1 MSLEERPHLS
11 VAICGHVGSGKST
24 IGAQLLNSLRPPV
37 RRGLLTPPRRVE
49 GAADV
54 QIFLD
59 TRPEEREMGRTVICK
74 MKEFVTE
81 HWRYTLIDV
90 PGHQR
95 YITNMIAGASLADAA
110 LLLVPADDTFAWSLC
125 SAGGGVPEGGSRQH
139 ARVLHTFGVTQLC
152 IVVTKLDGLAPAEQ
166 PARFR
171 EVVQETKRSL
181 RKSGWKSDFLEQNVA
196 FVPEA
201 GHRNFNITS
210 RSDYFPWW
218 TGQDVQLPEA
228 RGSALVHIHC
238 LYDVLDAIFA
248 PPMRCINAPLLM
260 TVLHVVPVY
269 RCLVGRVEQGT
280 LRHWKVKDERTVVLP
295 RQPYSTKSAR
305 VGSIHIYGQWMDEAN
320 AGDILSLDG
329 IFGYPA
335 PKRGQALMLLEEEE
349 RYGELRSFE
358 AQVVLLFSPSD
369 MKLGHVA
376 LACVCTGRAPV
387 RLLDIKWKISK
398 ETGGRKVEG
407 PQEPRPN
414 DMALCTFQPLK
425 PFLCDS
431 FPSCSKLARILFV
444 EHHQVMMLGK
454 VVCCHRKE
462 DNDKGGKKK

>member
-295 RQPYSTKSAR
+295 R
-305 VGSIHIYGQWMDEAN
+305 
-320 AGDILSLDG
+320 SLDG

-335 PKRGQALMLLEEEE
+335 PQRGQALMLLEEEE

-407 PQEPRPN
+407 PQKLRPN

-431 FPSCSKLARILFV
+431 FGSCSKLARILFV

>member
-1 MSLEERPHLS
+1 
-11 VAICGHVGSGKST
+11 
-24 IGAQLLNSLRPPV
+24 
-37 RRGLLTPPRRVE
+37 
-49 GAADV
+49 
-54 QIFLD
+54 
-59 TRPEEREMGRTVICK
+59 MGRTVICK

-95 YITNMIAGASLADAA
+95 YITNMIAGASLADTA
-110 LLLVPADDTFAWSLC
+110 LLLVPADDTFVWSLC
-125 SAGGGVPEGGSRQH
+125 SAEGGVPEGGSRQH
-139 ARVLHTFGVTQLC
+139 ARVLHTLGVTQLC
-152 IVVTKLDGLAPAEQ
+152 IVVTKLDALAPAEQ

-171 EVVQETKRSL
+171 EVVQETKRVL

-201 GHRNFNITS
+201 GHINFNITS

-218 TGQDVQLPEA
+218 MGQEVQLPEA
-228 RGSALVHIHC
+228 RGGAFVHIHC

-248 PPMRCINAPLLM
+248 PPVRCVNAPLLM
-260 TVLHVVPVY
+260 TVLDVVPVY
-269 RCLVGRVEQGT
+269 RCVVGRVEQGT
-280 LRHWKVKDERTVVLP
+280 LRHWKVKDERAVLLP

-305 VGSIHIYGQWMDEAN
+305 VGSIQIYGQRMDEAS
-320 AGDILSLDG
+320 AGDILSVHG
-329 IFGYPA
+329 VYA
-335 PKRGQALMLLEEEE
+335 KRGQTLMSLEAEE
-349 RYGELRSFE
+349 RYGELRFFD
-358 AQVVLLFSPSD
+358 AQVVLLFSPSE

-387 RLLDIKWKISK
+387 RLLAIKWKISK

-407 PQEPRPN
+407 PEKLRPN
-414 DMALCTFQPLK
+414 DMALCTFQPLR

-431 FPSCSKLARILFV
+431 FRSCSKLARILFV
-444 EHHQVMMLGK
+444 EHHQVMMFGK
-454 VVCCHRKE
+454 VVSCHRKE

>member
-49 GAADV
+49 EAADV

-218 TGQDVQLPEA
+218 TGQDVQLPEV

-295 RQPYSTKSAR
+295 R
-305 VGSIHIYGQWMDEAN
+305 
-320 AGDILSLDG
+320 SLDG